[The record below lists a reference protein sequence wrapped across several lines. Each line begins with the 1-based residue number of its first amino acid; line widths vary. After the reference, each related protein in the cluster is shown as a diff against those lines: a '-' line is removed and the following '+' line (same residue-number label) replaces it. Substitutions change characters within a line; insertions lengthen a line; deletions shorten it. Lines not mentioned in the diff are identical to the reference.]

1 MTATDTNH
9 PPEAGAYEA
18 SSREASAQTAPTTT
32 MVGKVMAISGVLV
45 SLLFLSNLTFGGF
58 IPLEIPDALPIIG
71 NLDEVFF
78 TGVLLTSLGYLGIP
92 LIPNF
97 RAAGNPLRIDGPKR

>member
-1 MTATDTNH
+1 MTTSHDPGNPYSA
-9 PPEAGAYEA
+9 PL
-18 SSREASAQTAPTTT
+18 EASAGPAQPTSLG
-32 MVGKVMAISGVLV
+32 GKLLAIGGVLI

-97 RAAGNPLRIDGPKR
+97 RAMGAPLRIDGPKR

>member
-1 MTATDTNH
+1 MATSETETH
-9 PPEAGAYEA
+9 
-18 SSREASAQTAPTTT
+18 SAQAASPAPPTT
-32 MVGKVMAISGVLV
+32 MLGKLLAILGVLV

-58 IPLEIPDALPIIG
+58 IPLEIPDALPLIG

-78 TGVLLTSLGYLGIP
+78 TGLLLTSLGYLGIP

-97 RAAGNPLRIDGPKR
+97 RAAATPLRIDGPKR

>member
-1 MTATDTNH
+1 MTATETEH
-9 PPEAGAYEA
+9 PPSEAA
-18 SSREASAQTAPTTT
+18 SPAPPTTL
-32 MVGKVMAISGVLV
+32 VGKIMAISGVLI

-97 RAAGNPLRIDGPKR
+97 RAHGTPLRIDGPKR